1 MSLFLRDEGECLQNI
16 LHFISQHVVGNI
28 SLVEQVLQEL
38 SRARGLLKTVAIY
51 PATFTCQDPVPEQ
64 VIIYSTCLEAPN
76 SRNLAGVH
84 ACSSGDY

>member
-1 MSLFLRDEGECLQNI
+1 MNLFLRDEGECPQKI

-51 PATFTCQDPVPEQ
+51 PATSTCQQPVPEQ
-64 VIIYSTCLEAPN
+64 IICSTCLEAPN
-76 SRNLAGVH
+76 SGNLAGVH
-84 ACSSGDY
+84 ACSSGEY